1 MTGSQDTPKTWLLTG
16 ASRGLGLEFTRQL
29 IQSPH
34 NTVFATCRSPST
46 ATLLKQV
53 TESPNVKG
61 TVHVIQLDQD
71 REESVLEA
79 AKKVGEILGDKGRID
94 YLLNNAGVDHSK
106 GDKPST
112 LNRDGF
118 ISTMASNVLGSALV
132 TQAFIPY
139 VLRGEEGERRLV
151 LNMTSGLSS
160 LNLVNDARLTSYS
173 ISKAAVNM
181 LTRHQVHEYPSVI
194 FLTVDPGWVKTD
206 MGGPGAQLEPEFAI
220 GSVLKV
226 LVDAE
231 KKDTG
236 SFLRYD
242 GTTLPW

>member
-1 MTGSQDTPKTWLLTG
+1 MPESQDTATTWLLTG

-29 IQSPH
+29 LRSPN
-34 NTVFATCRSPST
+34 NTVFATCRSPPT
-46 ATLLKQV
+46 ATRLKEV
-53 TESPNVKG
+53 VESSEVKG

-79 AKKVGEILGDKGRID
+79 AKKVGEILGDTGRID

-106 GDKPST
+106 GDTPST
-112 LNRDGF
+112 LKRDGF
-118 ISTMASNVLGSALV
+118 ISTMASNVLGAALV

-139 VLRGEEGERRLV
+139 VLRGEEGARRLV
-151 LNMTSGLSS
+151 LNMTSGLGS
-160 LNLVNDARLTSYS
+160 LTLVHEARLTTYS

-181 LTRHQVHEYPSVI
+181 LTRHQAHEYPSVI

-206 MGGPGAQLEPEFAI
+206 MGGPHALLEPDFAI

-226 LVDAE
+226 LVNAE
-231 KKDTG
+231 KKDSG
-236 SFLRYD
+236 SYLAND
-242 GTTLPW
+242 GAKIPW